1 MPGLCCE
8 RLICYLKNMEIKMKE
23 IIELK
28 INGMTCEHCAQ
39 TISKKVSHLD
49 GVISNKVS
57 FPEKKGEFEF
67 DTAKVS
73 KSEIIN
79 TINSIGNYRVVRDI
93 DESRAGEAEFSKNKS
108 NNFDLIIIGGGSAAF
123 AAAIKAS
130 ELEKNVL
137 MINDGLPIGGTCVNV
152 GCVPSKTLIR
162 TAEQFYNANHPNFSS
177 IKPGDNKINFKEVI
191 RQKTELVDEL
201 RQHKYLDVLK
211 DDPNVTILKSHGKL
225 IDKNTVV
232 LRTPNGEAEGKKYS
246 AENILIATGSTTFI
260 PDIPGLLIPSGK
272 DIEYYTND
280 TLYDLG
286 ELPEHLVIIG
296 GRYIA
301 LENAQLFARLGS
313 KVTILQ
319 RSFRI
324 LPDEMPD
331 LTESLKEYF
340 EEPVPLGEG
349 IEIKTGVKI
358 NSIQKDRD
366 RIIINVLVKDEPE
379 KIEGTHLFVAT
390 GRKGNTNGFGLEELG
405 IELHKNSFIK
415 TNEFMQTS
423 IPNIYSAGDVTGEY
437 LFVYSA
443 AYEGS
448 LAVSNMFGER
458 PIKKDYSVFPWVI
471 FTDPQVAGVGM
482 DENQAYENKIDYE
495 VSTIQLKDVPRSI
508 AARNTK
514 GFIKLIRNK
523 ENDKLIG
530 ARILASEGSELLMEV
545 SLAIKYGI
553 TVKELKQ
560 MFHPYL
566 TLSEGVKL
574 AAISFDKDVKKLSC
588 CAV

>member
-1 MPGLCCE
+1 MN
-8 RLICYLKNMEIKMKE
+8 K

-28 INGMTCEHCAQ
+28 IKGMTCDGC
-39 TISKKVSHLD
+39 VSHVTKALNSVN
-49 GVISNKVS
+49 GVSEVKINGWESAKAAVILNKKINTDELVKAVKKSGYGAEIEKGFAEDSVS
-57 FPEKKGEFEF
+57 FKASGKTG
-67 DTAKVS
+67 
-73 KSEIIN
+73 
-79 TINSIGNYRVVRDI
+79 Y
-93 DESRAGEAEFSKNKS
+93 
-108 NNFDLIIIGGGSAAF
+108 DLIIIGGGSAAF

-130 ELEKNVL
+130 ELEKKVL
-137 MINDGLPIGGTCVNV
+137 MINEGLPIGGTCVNV

-162 TAEQFYNANHPNFSS
+162 TAEQFHIANHPNFSS
-177 IKPGDNKINFKEVI
+177 IKPGDNKINFKEVV
-191 RQKTELVDEL
+191 RQKTELVEEL
-201 RQHKYLDVLK
+201 RQHKYVDVLK
-211 DDPNVTILKSHGKL
+211 DDSNVTILKSHGQL
-225 IDKNTVV
+225 IDKNTV
-232 LRTPNGEAEGKKYS
+232 EADGKKYS
-246 AENILIATGSTTFI
+246 AEKILIATGSSTFI
-260 PDIPGLLIPSGK
+260 PDIPGLK
-272 DIEYYTND
+272 DIDYLTNE
-280 TLYDLG
+280 TLYDLE
-286 ELPEHLVIIG
+286 ELPEHLIVIG

-301 LENAQLFARLGS
+301 LENAQMFARLGS

-331 LTESLKEYF
+331 VTETLKEYL
-340 EEPVPLGEG
+340 EAEG

-358 NSIQKDRD
+358 KSVERNKGKVVVNVSIKD
-366 RIIINVLVKDEPE
+366 NGEV
-379 KIEGTHLFVAT
+379 IEGTHIFVAT
-390 GRKGNTNGFGLEELG
+390 GRKGNTKDFGLEKTG
-405 IELHKNSFIK
+405 VELHKQNFIK
-415 TNEFMQTS
+415 TNEYLQTS
-423 IPNIYSAGDVTGEY
+423 ISNIYAAGDVTGEY

-443 AYEGS
+443 AYEGT
-448 LAVSNMFGER
+448 LAVENMFAENKT
-458 PIKKDYSVFPWVI
+458 KKDYSVFPWVI

-482 DENQAYENKIDYE
+482 DENQAYESKIDYE
-495 VSTIQLKDVPRSI
+495 ESTIQLKDVPRSL

-530 ARILASEGSELLMEV
+530 ARILASEGSELLMEI

-574 AAISFDKDVKKLSC
+574 AAIGFEKDVNKLSC

>member
-1 MPGLCCE
+1 MSIQTIKL
-8 RLICYLKNMEIKMKE
+8 EIK
-23 IIELK
+23 
-28 INGMTCEHCAQ
+28 GMTCEHCAQ
-39 TISKKVSHLD
+39 TINKKVSQLD
-49 GVISNKVS
+49 GIISKAVS
-57 FPEKKGEFEF
+57 YPEKKAEFEF
-67 DTAKVS
+67 DADIVS

-79 TINSIGNYRVVRDI
+79 SINSIGNYRVV
-93 DESRAGEAEFSKNKS
+93 GEAESNKNK
-108 NNFDLIIIGGGSAAF
+108 NGNYDLIIIGGGSAAF

-130 ELEKNVL
+130 ELGKRVL

-177 IKPGDNKINFKEVI
+177 IKPGGNKINFKEVI
-191 RQKTELVDEL
+191 SQKTELVDEL
-201 RQHKYLDVLK
+201 RQHKYIDALK
-211 DDPNVTILKSHGKL
+211 DDSNVTILKSQGKI
-225 IDKNTVV
+225 IDKNTV
-232 LRTPNGEAEGKKYS
+232 EADGKKYF
-246 AENILIATGSTTFI
+246 AEKILIATGSSTFI
-260 PDIPGLLIPSGK
+260 PDIPGLNEI
-272 DIEYYTND
+272 YYFTNE
-280 TLYDLG
+280 TLYDLE
-286 ELPEHLVIIG
+286 ELPEHLIVIG

-301 LENAQLFARLGS
+301 LENAQMFARLGS
-313 KVTILQ
+313 KVTLLQ

-331 LTESLKEYF
+331 VTESLKEYL
-340 EEPVPLGEG
+340 EEEG
-349 IEIKTGVKI
+349 IEIITGVKI
-358 NSIQKDRD
+358 NSIHMEEGK
-366 RIIINVLVKDEPE
+366 VLIDASVKDEAE
-379 KIEGTHLFVAT
+379 TIQGTHIFVAT
-390 GRKGNTNGFGLEELG
+390 GRKGNTKGFGLEEVG
-405 IELHKNSFIK
+405 VEFHKQDFIK
-415 TNEFMQTS
+415 TNENMQTS
-423 IPNIYSAGDVTGEY
+423 ITNIYSAGDVTGEY

-448 LAVSNMFGER
+448 LAVENMFGKNVV
-458 PIKKDYSVFPWVI
+458 KKDYSVFPWTI

-495 VSTIQLKDVPRSI
+495 VSTIQLADVPRSL

-530 ARILASEGSELLMEV
+530 ARILASEGSELLMEI

-553 TVKELKQ
+553 TIKELKQ

-566 TLSEGVKL
+566 TLSEGVKI

>member
-1 MPGLCCE
+1 MTIQTIKL
-8 RLICYLKNMEIKMKE
+8 EIS
-23 IIELK
+23 
-28 INGMTCEHCAQ
+28 GMTCDHCAK
-39 TISKKVSHLD
+39 TIEKKLEGLQGLQSKS
-49 GVISNKVS
+49 VS
-57 FPEKKGEFEF
+57 FPEQSGLFSYDSEK
-67 DTAKVS
+67 TS
-73 KSEIIN
+73 KEKIIEM
-79 TINSIGNYRVVRDI
+79 INSTGHYKV
-93 DESRAGEAEFSKNKS
+93 AGEISDGRNGNVEKASKNTEFNKS
-108 NNFDLIIIGGGSAAF
+108 TLKADYDLIIIGGGSAAF

-130 ELEKNVL
+130 ELEKKVL

-162 TAEQFYNANHPNFSS
+162 TAEQFHNANHPNFSS
-177 IKPGDNKINFKEVI
+177 IKPGDNKINFKEVV

-201 RQHKYLDVLK
+201 RQHKYIDVLK

-225 IDKNTVV
+225 IDKNTV
-232 LRTPNGEAEGKKYS
+232 EAEGKKYS
-246 AENILIATGSTTFI
+246 AEKILIATGSTTYI
-260 PDIPGLLIPSGK
+260 PDIPGLNDVGYL
-272 DIEYYTND
+272 TNE
-280 TLYDLG
+280 TLYDL
-286 ELPEHLVIIG
+286 EKLPEHLIIIG

-301 LENAQLFARLGS
+301 LENAQMFARLGS

-331 LTESLKEYF
+331 VTESLKGYL
-340 EEPVPLGEG
+340 EEEG

-358 NSIQKDRD
+358 NSVQKDRD
-366 RIIINVLVKDEPE
+366 KIIIKVLVKDEPE

-390 GRKGNTNGFGLEELG
+390 GRKGNTNGFGLKELG

-415 TNEFMQTS
+415 TNEFMQTL
-423 IPNIYSAGDVTGEY
+423 IPNIYAAGDVTGEH

-448 LAVSNMFGER
+448 LAVENMFGNNQT
-458 PIKKDYSVFPWVI
+458 KKDYSVFPWVI

-482 DENQAYENKIDYE
+482 DENQAYESKIDYE

-523 ENDKLIG
+523 ANDKLIG
-530 ARILASEGSELLMEV
+530 ARILASEGSELLMEI

-553 TVKELKQ
+553 TVKEIKQ

-566 TLSEGVKL
+566 TLSEGIKL

-588 CAV
+588 CAT

>member
-1 MPGLCCE
+1 MSVQT
-8 RLICYLKNMEIKMKE
+8 IKLE
-23 IIELK
+23 

-39 TISKKVSHLD
+39 TISKKVSQLE
-49 GVISNKVS
+49 GIISNKVDY
-57 FPEKKGEFEF
+57 PEKKGEFEF
-67 DTAKVS
+67 DSTKVS

-79 TINSIGNYRVVRDI
+79 TINSIGSYKVVG
-93 DESRAGEAEFSKNKS
+93 ESESNKNMSSKY
-108 NNFDLIIIGGGSAAF
+108 DLIIIGGGSAAF

-130 ELEKNVL
+130 ELKKKIL
-137 MINDGLPIGGTCVNV
+137 MINNGLPIGGTCVNV

-162 TAEQFYNANHPNFSS
+162 TAEQFHNANHPNFSS
-177 IKPGDNKINFKEVI
+177 IKSGDNKINFKEVI
-191 RQKTELVDEL
+191 RQKTELVDGL
-201 RQHKYLDVLK
+201 REQKYVNVLK
-211 DDPNVTILKSHGKL
+211 DDSNVTILKAYGKL
-225 IDKNTVV
+225 IDKNTI
-232 LRTPNGEAEGKKYS
+232 EADGNKYS
-246 AENILIATGSTTFI
+246 AENIMIATGSSTFV
-260 PDIPGLLIPSGK
+260 PDIPGLKEINYL
-272 DIEYYTND
+272 TNE
-280 TLYDLG
+280 TLYELE
-286 ELPEHLVIIG
+286 ELPEHLIIIG

-301 LENAQLFARLGS
+301 LENAQMFARLGS

-331 LTESLKEYF
+331 VTETLKEYL
-340 EEPVPLGEG
+340 EKEG
-349 IEIKTGVKI
+349 IEIKTGTKI
-358 NSIQKDRD
+358 NCVENKNGKVIVNASIKD
-366 RIIINVLVKDEPE
+366 NDEI
-379 KIEGTHLFVAT
+379 IEGTHIFVAT
-390 GRKGNTNGFGLEELG
+390 GRKGNTKGFGLEEVG
-405 IELHKNSFIK
+405 IELYQQDFIK

-423 IPNIYSAGDVTGEY
+423 IPNIYAAGDVTGEY

-448 LAVSNMFGER
+448 LAVSNMFGES
-458 PIKKDYSVFPWVI
+458 PIKKNYSVFPWVI

-495 VSTIQLKDVPRSI
+495 VSTIQLKDVPRSL

-530 ARILASEGSELLMEV
+530 ARILASEGSELLMEI

-553 TVKELKQ
+553 TVKELRQ

-574 AAISFDKDVKKLSC
+574 AAITFDKDVSKLSC
-588 CAV
+588 CAS